1 VDEHGDLPTPFHQDN
16 RERLGAASL
25 TSDSRSGAGEKGVPQ
40 PWGALAPETLDPG
53 TSEQLHAE
61 LAKHQR
67 TTERHDEGAGPAPL
81 PALPP
86 TYNPRWALQREG
98 AGSPEPGPSSDS
110 ATDTNSSLPPP
121 RVKR

>member
-1 VDEHGDLPTPFHQDN
+1 MDEHGDLPTPFHQDN

-25 TSDSRSGAGEKGVPQ
+25 TSDSRSGAGEKEVAQ
-40 PWGALAPETLDPG
+40 PWRTLEPATLDPQ

-61 LAKHQR
+61 FAKHQR
-67 TTERHDEGAGPAPL
+67 TAERHNEGGGHAPL

-98 AGSPEPGPSSDS
+98 VGLPEPGPSSDS
-110 ATDTNSSLPPP
+110 GTDTISSLPPP